1 MITSAACLREL
12 LALCSPSAAM
22 TLALASL
29 AASAS
34 AARLKFTLNIGFVEY
49 STESFSYICGRVLSL
64 SCRVLNK
71 AQFCDS
77 VEYSTYLCSHIEQ
90 LSGL

>member
-1 MITSAACLREL
+1 MQRKEVEENAVTANVVTLEGSLHAVL
-12 LALCSPSAAM
+12 SNPSENE
-22 TLALASL
+22 
-29 AASAS
+29 
-34 AARLKFTLNIGFVEY
+34 RLKFTLNIGFVEY